1 MSEKSEKSSPAKT
14 KSISSSSEYTSPI
27 ASPPNTKQP
36 SQSYD
41 DLREFDPLVPK
52 DWMMSFND
60 NGNNMMSFDSPVN
73 QQRNNSNTP
82 SVKTNNNQSTS
93 LLDSLDPLSTPKSL
107 VRFSERDVEEMKK
120 QWSVKVN

>member
-1 MSEKSEKSSPAKT
+1 
-14 KSISSSSEYTSPI
+14 
-27 ASPPNTKQP
+27 
-36 SQSYD
+36 
-41 DLREFDPLVPK
+41 
-52 DWMMSFND
+52 MSFND